1 MLDDDGVG
9 YCSDITRCVS
19 LGEPDP
25 EVAEAYAVLLSA
37 QQAAVAAATVG
48 TTCEAVDADARSIIT
63 EDGWGEQV
71 IHLTGHGI
79 GLDEHEARYIASTQT
94 LPTNP
99 GHHLPQKTTNTP
111 KRRSSSPL
119 STT

>member
-48 TTCEAVDADARSIIT
+48 TTCEAVDAAARSVIT
-63 EDGWGEQV
+63 EAGWGGQF
-71 IHLTGHGI
+71 IHRTGHRI
-79 GLDEHEARYIASTQT
+79 GVAEHEDPYILAGNATR
-94 LPTNP
+94 PEP
-99 GHHLPQKTTNTP
+99 GPAFSHYPGTHAAG
-111 KRRSSSPL
+111 PL
-119 STT
+119 G